1 MVTFESYDGLTDYV
15 RSAVVNLLYRL
26 ADDELVIGHGDLAW
40 AELMPIQEDA
50 TVFSSMARD
59 EISHAR
65 SYYGMLHQ
73 LGEGDPDNLA
83 FERGPRQF
91 RCASLVCLPDRQDW
105 AFCLLRR
112 FLYDAAEVVR
122 LTALCQSALR
132 PLAELAARLRTEE
145 ERHLV
150 HGRRWVL
157 RLGRSAEESRRKMQA
172 ALHHAYPHALGLF
185 EPTEADEPLA
195 QSGIC
200 PREEE
205 LRRQWESAVAPVLA
219 DAGLDAPEMAPPAYG
234 GRVGRHPQMLAELLS
249 HMQRAHHFN
258 RSADQ

>member
-1 MVTFESYDGLTDYV
+1 MAMFESHDGLTDYV

-26 ADDELVIGHGDLAW
+26 ADDELVIGHGDSAW
-40 AELMPIQEDA
+40 AGLVPIQEDA

-65 SYYGMLHQ
+65 AYYGMLHQ
-73 LGEGDPDNLA
+73 LGEGDPDSLA
-83 FERGPRQF
+83 FQRGPRQF
-91 RCASLVCLPDRQDW
+91 RCASLVCLPDSRDW

-122 LTALCQSALR
+122 LTALCRSALK

-150 HGRRWVL
+150 HGRSWVL
-157 RLGRSAEESRRKMQA
+157 RLGRSAEESRRKMQV

-185 EPTEADEPLA
+185 APPEADEPRA
-195 QSGIC
+195 QSGSC

-205 LRRQWESAVAPVLA
+205 LCRQWESAGAPVLA
-219 DAGLDAPEMAPPAYG
+219 DAGLDAPEMAQPAYG
-234 GRVGRHPQMLAELLS
+234 GRVGRHPPMLTELLS
-249 HMQRAHHFN
+249 SMQRAHHLN
-258 RSADQ
+258 RSANR